1 MSLPSEFLSGADGD
15 LQTIFNRFEEYRE
28 GFGVEFLVIV
38 DVYLTRIGAF
48 PEIAPLYVD
57 NIRRQVMQT
66 FPFGIFDEP
75 RATRVLVTAILDLR
89 QDKRAIFRRL
99 QP

>member
-38 DVYLTRIGAF
+38 DVYLSRIGAF
-48 PEIAPLYVD
+48 PEIAPLYV
-57 NIRRQVMQT
+57 
-66 FPFGIFDEP
+66 
-75 RATRVLVTAILDLR
+75 
-89 QDKRAIFRRL
+89 
-99 QP
+99 